1 MKPVPEIVNTKPFP
15 KVVAPSS
22 WDATRK
28 LELGLI
34 HIAKAFF
41 EKRDGMTREDY
52 EGVIQS
58 VTRTRK
64 TSAADLTH
72 AERNLLLQHFKAQGF
87 KVQAKAGAKPLI
99 SPQHKKL
106 RAMWYSLAEVG
117 AVERPARSIACDQA
131 VEAWAKRQ
139 AHGKVGQIDALRF
152 ADSNQLHKLI
162 EEMKAW
168 CVRVKARID

>member
-1 MKPVPEIVNTKPFP
+1 MNPPETVNTKPFP
-15 KVVAPSS
+15 KVTVPLSS

-28 LELGLI
+28 RELGLI
-34 HIAKAFF
+34 HIAKAHL
-41 EKRDGMTREDY
+41 GLSREDY
-52 EGVIQS
+52 EYLIRT
-58 VTRTRK
+58 VTGTTK

-72 AERNLLLQHFKAQGF
+72 VERDKVLQHFKAKGF

-117 AVERPARSIACDQA
+117 AVERPASAMACDHA

-168 CVRVKARID
+168 GLRVKARID